1 MAMKIRDEADII
13 ELNLR
18 YHHAQGVDEFIVT
31 DNGSTDG
38 TREVLERWRE
48 RGCLRLITEP
58 DTDAFRDEGHWWV
71 TRMGREGAEVGAD
84 WVLHADADEFWW
96 PVGGDLK
103 SSFAEVPEAY
113 GAVIGPRTEFMA
125 RPDGPGPW
133 WERLTVR
140 EARSALRPK
149 VAHRPEPDLRLR
161 RGAHDVDF
169 DADELARAGRPVLRG
184 IRERLRHDDG
194 RLVYAPVFPARV
206 LHVPLRDFDQYKRRV
221 DVMLRGGFDD
231 DAREQLRDARDNG
244 RLGEM
249 YAELAVD
256 DEGAKEGFA
265 AGELVLDER
274 LARVLPSYAES
285 DGEAWYAI
293 LPEDPGIGRY
303 GWVRAMV
310 DDEPVLGET
319 GIECPSFSDW
329 AAYSQLSAARRLAC
343 SDGEPVTV
351 DVVIDAVP
359 EPQPTSAF
367 ACMAFPYI
375 PGRPPCQ
382 ATPAWLASPTGVDVT
397 GPGDI
402 TFPALDP
409 EHLAQSA
416 LPTTPTVMRVT
427 GRYEHPAADD
437 CRVTNPATGEELMVP
452 AEAAIYCRA
461 RFVIED
467 AEPIN

>member
-38 TREVLERWRE
+38 TLEVLERWRE
-48 RGCLRLITEP
+48 RGCLRLISEP

-103 SSFAEVPEAY
+103 QSFAEVPEAY
-113 GAVIGPRTEFMA
+113 GAVIGPRTEFTA

-184 IRERLRHDDG
+184 IRERMRHDDG

-221 DVMLRGGFDD
+221 DVMLQGGFDD

-244 RLGEM
+244 RLEEM

-285 DGEAWYAI
+285 DGEA
-293 LPEDPGIGRY
+293 
-303 GWVRAMV
+303 V
-310 DDEPVLGET
+310 PVLEPGEVEAERADVAFEGMRSLT
-319 GIECPSFSDW
+319 R
-329 AAYSQLSAARRLAC
+329 SQQVLMRQRETLRKRIDRKDAKLAEQ
-343 SDGEPVTV
+343 D
-351 DVVIDAVP
+351 
-359 EPQPTSAF
+359 
-367 ACMAFPYI
+367 
-375 PGRPPCQ
+375 
-382 ATPAWLASPTGVDVT
+382 
-397 GPGDI
+397 
-402 TFPALDP
+402 
-409 EHLAQSA
+409 
-416 LPTTPTVMRVT
+416 T
-427 GRYEHPAADD
+427 GRGGKRLRNVANILN
-437 CRVTNPATGEELMVP
+437 RSSGQG
-452 AEAAIYCRA
+452 R
-461 RFVIED
+461 
-467 AEPIN
+467 